1 MNRQWIIVVLGAAAA
16 TLGRTEDLREVY
28 QRALA
33 ADPTMQQAEYVH
45 LAARET
51 KTQAILGLLPLDVY
65 AAKNWSG
72 AYSNGTDFAPNIPAT
87 LNAALTVNLFS
98 WSSWVNFVDADHIVA
113 QAEAAYIAAQ
123 EDLIS
128 RVANQYFN
136 VLSAQDALAA
146 QQIGLESA
154 QKQLDQADK
163 RFEVGLIAIT
173 DVETARASRD
183 SYTAAVLAAKRTV
196 STAWD
201 LLRAITAEDYR
212 ELAGPRPDMPLIA
225 PAPAS
230 EDQWVGTALQQNA
243 ALTASRLAADI
254 SHDAYLQA
262 FGGHLPQ
269 VTVSATKAWAL
280 AANVPPVAIVQGP
293 GGTVSNIIDTR
304 DILWQVGVTV
314 PLFTAGA
321 TQSKVRQAKY
331 TWDAAKAG
339 LETTRRSTQE
349 QTQDAYQ
356 GVNSQIA
363 QVVAL
368 KQAVESNRVAMEAT
382 DAGYAVGTKNAV
394 DVLTARQLLVAAQT
408 SYAQAKYAYLTN
420 YVALWEAAGVL
431 DRAKIDLINSWLAE
445 PAAAPAATPPA
456 AAPAATPP
464 PAAPGS

>member
-1 MNRQWIIVVLGAAAA
+1 MNRQWIIVLLGVFAA
-16 TLGRTEDLREVY
+16 TSGRTEDLLGVY

-33 ADPTMQQAEYVH
+33 ADPTMQQAEYTH

-51 KTQAILGLLPLDVY
+51 KTQAILGLIPLNVY
-65 AAKNWSG
+65 AQKNWSG
-72 AYSNGTDFAPNIPAT
+72 TYSNGSDYAPNIPAT

-98 WSSWVNFVDADHIVA
+98 WAAWVNFVDADHIVA
-113 QAEAAYIAAQ
+113 QAEATYIAAQ
-123 EDLIS
+123 EDLIF

-136 VLSAQDALAA
+136 VLSAQDALEA

-163 RFEVGLIAIT
+163 RFEVGLIAVT

-183 SYTAAVLAAKRTV
+183 SYSAAVLAAKRTV
-196 STAWD
+196 AVAWD
-201 LLRAITAEDYR
+201 LLRAITAENYQ
-212 ELAGPRPDMPLIA
+212 ELAGPRPDMPLI
-225 PAPAS
+225 PPSPAS
-230 EDQWVGTALQQNA
+230 EDQWVTTALQQNA
-243 ALTASRLAADI
+243 TLTANRLAADI
-254 SHDAYLQA
+254 SHDAYLAA

-280 AANVPPVAIVQGP
+280 GANVPPVTVIPGP
-293 GGTVSNIIDTR
+293 DGTVSNIIDTR

-321 TQSKVRQAKY
+321 TQSKVRQARY
-331 TWDAAKAG
+331 TWDAAKSG

-368 KQAVESNRVAMEAT
+368 RQAVESNRVAMEAT

-408 SYAQAKYAYLTN
+408 SYAQAKYAYLTD

-431 DRAKIDLINSWLAE
+431 DRSKIDLINSWLAE
-445 PAAAPAATPPA
+445 PATAPPAAPATAPAATTPPA
-456 AAPAATPP
+456 AS
-464 PAAPGS
+464 GN